1 MSDTPPS
8 FPPASGQFTPPT
20 EKKSGLP
27 GWAIALIVVIGVLVV
42 LCGAVAVIGVSM
54 VTMAGNRVDEV
65 FTKIETEIDELPSD
79 VGTTSAPLS
88 TTDGRSIGERT
99 VLNSVEFVVLRAG
112 PLETDSSALPPDAG
126 MTYYSVDVDVR
137 NTSSEVAV
145 LSAFNSQMQDDG
157 EGVYAV
163 SLFGQSSADV
173 SSDELFQTLDKD
185 ASTTVTYIYEVPTD
199 AANLYWVYQDTSGDH
214 VVYIVK

>member
-8 FPPASGQFTPPT
+8 FPPAPGQFTPPT

-27 GWAIALIVVIGVLVV
+27 GWAIALIAVIGGLVV
-42 LCGAVAVIGVSM
+42 LCGVVAVIGISM
-54 VTMAGNRVDEV
+54 MTMVGNQVDEV
-65 FTKIETEIDELPSD
+65 FTRIETEIDELPSD
-79 VGTTSAPLS
+79 AGTTSAPLS
-88 TTDGRSIGERT
+88 TSDPQPIGERT
-99 VLNSVEFVVLRAG
+99 VLNGVEFVVLRAG
-112 PLETDSSALPPDAG
+112 PLETDSSSLPPDAG

-163 SLFGQSSADV
+163 SLFGQSSANA

-185 ASTTVTYIYEVPTD
+185 ASASVTYVYEVPTD
-199 AANLYWVYQDTSGDH
+199 ATNLYWVYQETSSEH
-214 VVYIVK
+214 IVYQVK